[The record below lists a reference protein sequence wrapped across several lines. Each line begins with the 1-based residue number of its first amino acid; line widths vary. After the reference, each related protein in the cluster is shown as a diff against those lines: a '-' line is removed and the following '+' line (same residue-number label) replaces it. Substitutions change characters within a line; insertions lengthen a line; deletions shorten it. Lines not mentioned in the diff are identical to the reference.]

1 MCFFIRRKKTNL
13 PTEAL
18 VRPDSADWLFEEY
31 RKDRAW
37 ERYSWWIY
45 EQFADE
51 NKAKKLREYNDAMNA
66 LVEEIFDK
74 KEH

>member
-1 MCFFIRRKKTNL
+1 MCFIRRKKQTCRQRL
-13 PTEAL
+13 LLGL
-18 VRPDSADWLFEEY
+18 VGADWLFEEY